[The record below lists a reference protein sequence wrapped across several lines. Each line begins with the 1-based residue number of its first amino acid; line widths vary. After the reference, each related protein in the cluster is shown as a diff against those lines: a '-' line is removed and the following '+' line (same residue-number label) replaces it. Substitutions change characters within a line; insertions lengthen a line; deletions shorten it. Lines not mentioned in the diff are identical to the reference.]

1 MEDPS
6 LSKAE
11 TNVKEVG
18 GTWRESIKAAFEAT
32 RLAFP
37 GGEIVA
43 HLDHK

>member
-1 MEDPS
+1 MEDPNQ
-6 LSKAE
+6 SKGEKSAE
-11 TNVKEVG
+11 SIG
-18 GTWRESIKAAFEAT
+18 GTWREAIKAAFEAT

>member
-6 LSKAE
+6 QSKADSDAK
-11 TNVKEVG
+11 NIG
-18 GTWRESIKAAFEAT
+18 GTWKQAILAAYEAT

-37 GGEIVA
+37 GGDIMA